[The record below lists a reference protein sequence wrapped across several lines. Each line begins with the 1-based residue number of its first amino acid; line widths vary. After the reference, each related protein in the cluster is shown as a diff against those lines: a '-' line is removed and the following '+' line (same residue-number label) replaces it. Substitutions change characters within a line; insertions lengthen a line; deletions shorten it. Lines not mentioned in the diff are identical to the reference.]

1 MLLTTTENVPGK
13 SYELLSLVT
22 GCSVMTRN
30 IGKDIGAGLRNLAG
44 GEMKAYTEL
53 LESSKN
59 KTIEHMIE
67 QAERLGADAIVAIRF
82 TSSDITQG
90 GAELIATGTA
100 VRFI

>member
-1 MLLTTTENVPGK
+1 MLLTTTENIPGK
-13 SYELLSLVT
+13 SYEVISLVT

-30 IGKDIGAGLRNLAG
+30 IGKDFGAGLKNLVG

-53 LESSKN
+53 LETAKN
-59 KTIEHMIE
+59 NSINHMIE
-67 QAERLGADAIVAIRF
+67 QAERVGADAIVAVRF

-100 VRFI
+100 VKFV